1 MNSSWRY
8 GIFQVMEA
16 AEFLQTHT
24 KKNQAGNRKPDQ
36 ILGFLEGSVF
46 RMKPLKTAT
55 MQYEQLHYRNKEVKQ
70 VLVSSWIRPLL
81 CPVLALE
88 VLLQSSA
95 QMWCNYFICE
105 SFRLIIQTNH
115 LPRYL

>member
-1 MNSSWRY
+1 
-8 GIFQVMEA
+8 MEA

-24 KKNQAGNRKPDQ
+24 KKNQAGNRKQDQ

-70 VLVSSWIRPLL
+70 VLDSSPSVPSAGIR
-81 CPVLALE
+81 
-88 VLLQSSA
+88 SSA
-95 QMWCNYFICE
+95 AELCTDVVQLFHLWVF
-105 SFRLIIQTNH
+105 QTH
-115 LPRYL
+115 RSG